1 MNDQDRTTGCPH
13 QELAVG
19 WALHALEPAEES
31 LVAAHLP
38 ECPSCSRIAAA
49 TEELGATLGLSVPEE
64 VPSAQ
69 LEQRILSLAGI
80 RPAVSNAA
88 APPPVSIPGPPPP
101 QSPAPRGWARWV
113 RSRELAGVAAAI
125 LVAATVALGV
135 RVAQLNSELN
145 EAQGEV
151 TAMSQAIQAAADPAA
166 VRVPLVAKDG
176 RAVAFV
182 LAKPNQIMVMPT
194 GLPGNRLDDQTYVLW
209 GLRDGTPIALAAF
222 DVVPNA
228 PRPHAVPSSVGTARF
243 TGYAVSLE
251 PGRSAPAVPTDVVAS
266 GQVTS

>member
-1 MNDQDRTTGCPH
+1 MNDQDRTAGCPH

-64 VPSAQ
+64 IPSAR
-69 LEQRILSLAGI
+69 LEQRILGAAGV
-80 RPAVSNAA
+80 RPAVLSASASAPVNVP
-88 APPPVSIPGPPPP
+88 APPLP
-101 QSPAPRGWARWV
+101 QPAVPRGWARWL
-113 RSRELAGVAAAI
+113 RSREVAGVAAAI

-135 RVAQLNSELN
+135 RVAQLNGELN
-145 EAQGEV
+145 RAQGEV

-176 RAVAFV
+176 RAVALV
-182 LAKPNQIMVMPT
+182 LAKPTRIMVVPT
-194 GLPGNRLDDQTYVLW
+194 GLPGNRLQDQTYVLW
-209 GLRDGTPIALAAF
+209 GLRDGTPIALVAF
-222 DVVPNA
+222 DVVPDA
-228 PRPHAVPSSVGTARF
+228 PRPHAVPSSGGTAKF

-251 PGRSAPAVPTDVVAS
+251 PGRSTPAVPTDVVAS